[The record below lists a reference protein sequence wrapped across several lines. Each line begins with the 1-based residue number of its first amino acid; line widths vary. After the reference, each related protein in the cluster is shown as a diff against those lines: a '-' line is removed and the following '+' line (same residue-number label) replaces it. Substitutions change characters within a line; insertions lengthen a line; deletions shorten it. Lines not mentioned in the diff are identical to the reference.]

1 MLKLAL
7 PIGLAAF
14 MAVLAASNPS
24 ETAHTRALV
33 DHAKHTCLDNRLVKE
48 MCGGMASLASLAL
61 TYDDHL
67 FYSNAHVGHVDTFGV
82 LGKVF
87 VSDDS
92 GS

>member
-1 MLKLAL
+1 MFKLAL
-7 PIGLAAF
+7 PAGLATL

-33 DHAKHTCLDNRLVKE
+33 DRAKRSCLDNRVVKE

-67 FYSNAHVGHVDTFGV
+67 FYSTAHVGNVDTVGF
-82 LGKVF
+82 LGQVF
-87 VSDDS
+87 VAQDRKS
-92 GS
+92 